1 MGWDIHATPAYGR
14 DYTSAAA
21 ALADW
26 NAGKDFRDARTGQ
39 YLSIRDTALFD
50 GPIPAHVQV
59 WIRFDK
65 LREIVQATCGC
76 DTCRK

>member
-39 YLSIRDTALFD
+39 YLSIRDD
-50 GPIPAHVQV
+50 VPCSV
-59 WIRFDK
+59 WLRFNK
-65 LREIVQATCGC
+65 LREIVQA
-76 DTCRK
+76 K

>member
-1 MGWDIHATPAYGR
+1 MDIHAIPAYGR

-39 YLSIRDTALFD
+39 YLSIRDNVPCEVWLRFNKLRD
-50 GPIPAHVQV
+50 IVQV
-59 WIRFDK
+59 K
-65 LREIVQATCGC
+65 
-76 DTCRK
+76 